1 MNSATAG
8 SLELGRDAVKRHAWK
23 ESNTVILPVNG
34 LYEFEGAS
42 AETASGFVN
51 RILVQATD
59 GSPEAIGELAR
70 WVDGSRP

>member
-1 MNSATAG
+1 
-8 SLELGRDAVKRHAWK
+8 
-23 ESNTVILPVNG
+23 VILSVNG

-59 GSPEAIGELAR
+59 GSPEAIVELAR

>member
-1 MNSATAG
+1 M
-8 SLELGRDAVKRHAWK
+8 
-23 ESNTVILPVNG
+23 ILPVDG

-59 GSPEAIGELAR
+59 RSPEAIGELAR
-70 WVDGSRP
+70 WVDGSRPFSAVKHFRFGARRTLA

>member
-1 MNSATAG
+1 M
-8 SLELGRDAVKRHAWK
+8 
-23 ESNTVILPVNG
+23 ILPVDG

-59 GSPEAIGELAR
+59 RCPEAIGELAR

>member
-1 MNSATAG
+1 M
-8 SLELGRDAVKRHAWK
+8 
-23 ESNTVILPVNG
+23 ILPVDG
-34 LYEFEGAS
+34 LDEFEGAS